1 MIDASL
7 FEAADLSLPSA
18 LGWLDAILLG
28 LLATTLCVVGV
39 ALLGFTM
46 LTGRLSL
53 RFAGRTVIGV
63 CVLLGAP
70 LIAGAFVSGSSQ
82 QSVPANAYVEA
93 SPQPPR
99 DLPPSDVDPNAGAS
113 LRRD

>member
-7 FEAADLSLPSA
+7 FEATDLSLPSA
-18 LGWLDAILLG
+18 MGWLDAILLG
-28 LLATTLCVVGV
+28 SLATTLCVIGV

-46 LTGRLSL
+46 LTGRLFL
-53 RFAGRTVIGV
+53 PKAGRIVIGV

-70 LIAGAFVSGSSQ
+70 LIAGAFVSGGGQ
-82 QSVPANAYVEA
+82 QSVPVNANLEA
-93 SPQPPR
+93 SPLPSR
-99 DLPPSDVDPNAGAS
+99 DLQPREADPNAGAS